1 MKKSVILSLTMA
13 GALSLAVL
21 GCGKN
26 EAQVDGSLFETTEDS
41 VTSDETERKQNQ
53 DKDLN
58 AGSGNDLEN
67 DANAATKINTDAL
80 INIVSHKVTCEANGD
95 VLAEGSYPEI
105 ILSDEFKEKYPK
117 LKIEIDSQNSFWRS
131 FAKDSVSEYAG
142 YKTTDEIDTGYPYT
156 SEAAAEVLRADD
168 RIFTVY
174 ESKYDYSG
182 GAHPNHW
189 GSTLNIDP
197 VTGKHLEFQD
207 VLKDT
212 KKTAEAMKEVL
223 YETYPDMTDEF
234 DSFIYCADGQTVA
247 DAFEDTIYNDTFT
260 WALLPEGLKI
270 FFSPYEIAS
279 YAAGEFE
286 ILLPYDKYP
295 DLVQTAYVPTD
306 SFDKEK
312 MVAVSE
318 GFAEQVEVIIPE
330 EFSAITVPNKSW
342 SSYTEDG
349 RGMDDG
355 EHVTISKISEEKT
368 DWLDTEVWADKN
380 GFEVASLPYS
390 DEKYIYEGYN
400 PMEYEYMNCG
410 LKIYDAATNLPLY
423 DLDLYTLCNGP
434 DEETDTYSATTQYI
448 RWAKIYDGT
457 LYVSV
462 GHNGYASVEPKSSYI
477 VAIAPDT
484 GYVLWRSEP
493 LVSNANNFQIVK
505 DTIICG
511 YGFTAEDDFIY
522 LLDRFTGQRMDKIK
536 VNSGPDQF
544 EVSGDTLYVATYNTA
559 YEFKIE

>member
-1 MKKSVILSLTMA
+1 MKKRVILSLTMA

-26 EAQVDGSLFETTEDS
+26 EGQGDDSLFETTEDS
-41 VTSDETERKQNQ
+41 VTSDETEGKQNQ

-67 DANAATKINTDAL
+67 DANADTKINTDAL

-105 ILSDEFKEKYPK
+105 ILSDELKESYPK
-117 LKIEIDSQNSFWRS
+117 LKNEIDSQNSYWRS

-142 YKTTDEIDTGYPYT
+142 YKMTDEIDTGYPYT
-156 SEAAAEVLRADD
+156 SEATAEVLRADD

-234 DSFIYCADGQTVA
+234 DSFIYRSEDQTVA
-247 DAFEDTIYNDTFT
+247 DAFEETIYNDTFT

-295 DLVQTAYVPTD
+295 EIVQAAYVPKE

-312 MVAVSE
+312 MVVVSE
-318 GFAEQVEVIIPE
+318 GFAEQVEVSIHE
-330 EFSAITVPNKSW
+330 EATVITVPNKSW
-342 SSYTEDG
+342 SSYSEDG

-355 EHVTISKISEEKT
+355 EHVAISKISEEKT

-390 DEKYIYEGYN
+390 DDKYIYEGYN
-400 PMEYEYMNCG
+400 PMEYEYMSNG
-410 LKIYDAATNLPLY
+410 LKIYDAATNLLLY

-434 DEETDTYSATTQYI
+434 DEETGRYSATTQYI

-462 GHNGYASVEPKSSYI
+462 GHNGYASVESKSSYI
-477 VAIAPDT
+477 VAIVPDT

-544 EVSGDTLYVATYNTA
+544 EVLGDTLYVATYNTA

>member
-1 MKKSVILSLTMA
+1 MKKRVILSLTMA

-26 EAQVDGSLFETTEDS
+26 EGQTDGSSFENTDNF
-41 VTSDETERKQNQ
+41 VTGDETEGKQNQ

-58 AGSGNDLEN
+58 SGSGNDLEN
-67 DANAATKINTDAL
+67 DANADTGIKTDAL

-105 ILSDEFKEKYPK
+105 ILSDELKESYPK
-117 LKIEIDSQNSFWRS
+117 LKNEIDSQNSYWRS

-168 RIFTVY
+168 SIFTIY

-212 KKTAEAMKEVL
+212 KKTAEAINEVL

-234 DSFIYCADGQTVA
+234 DSFIYRSEDQTVA
-247 DAFEDTIYNDTFT
+247 DAFEETIYNDTFT

-295 DLVQTAYVPTD
+295 EIVQAAYVPKE

-312 MVAVSE
+312 EVALSE
-318 GFAEQVEVIIPE
+318 GFAEQVEVSIHE
-330 EFSAITVPNKSW
+330 EATVITVPNKSW
-342 SSYTEDG
+342 SSYSEDG

-355 EHVTISKISEEKT
+355 EHVAISKISEEKT

-390 DEKYIYEGYN
+390 DDKYIYEGYN
-400 PMEYEYMNCG
+400 PMEYEYMSNG
-410 LKIYDAATNLPLY
+410 LKIYDAATNLLLY

-434 DEETDTYSATTQYI
+434 DEETGRYSATTQYI

-544 EVSGDTLYVATYNTA
+544 EVLGDTLYVATYNTA

>member
-1 MKKSVILSLTMA
+1 MKKRVILSLTMA

-26 EAQVDGSLFETTEDS
+26 EVQGDDSLFETTEDS
-41 VTSDETERKQNQ
+41 VTSDETEGKQNQ

-58 AGSGNDLEN
+58 SGSGNDLEN
-67 DANAATKINTDAL
+67 DANADTKINTDAL

-117 LKIEIDSQNSFWRS
+117 LKNEIDSQNSFWRS

-142 YKTTDEIDTGYPYT
+142 YKMTDEIDTGYPYT

-168 RIFTVY
+168 SIFTIY

-234 DSFIYCADGQTVA
+234 DSFIYRSEDQTVA
-247 DAFEDTIYNDTFT
+247 DAFEETIYNDTFT
-260 WALLPEGLKI
+260 WALLSEGLKI

-295 DLVQTAYVPTD
+295 EIVQAAYVPKE

-312 MVAVSE
+312 EVALSE
-318 GFAEQVEVIIPE
+318 GFAEQVEVSIHE
-330 EFSAITVPNKSW
+330 EATVITVPNKS
-342 SSYTEDG
+342 
-349 RGMDDG
+349 
-355 EHVTISKISEEKT
+355 
-368 DWLDTEVWADKN
+368 
-380 GFEVASLPYS
+380 
-390 DEKYIYEGYN
+390 
-400 PMEYEYMNCG
+400 
-410 LKIYDAATNLPLY
+410 
-423 DLDLYTLCNGP
+423 
-434 DEETDTYSATTQYI
+434 
-448 RWAKIYDGT
+448 
-457 LYVSV
+457 
-462 GHNGYASVEPKSSYI
+462 
-477 VAIAPDT
+477 
-484 GYVLWRSEP
+484 
-493 LVSNANNFQIVK
+493 
-505 DTIICG
+505 
-511 YGFTAEDDFIY
+511 
-522 LLDRFTGQRMDKIK
+522 
-536 VNSGPDQF
+536 
-544 EVSGDTLYVATYNTA
+544 
-559 YEFKIE
+559 

>member
-1 MKKSVILSLTMA
+1 MKKRVILSLTMA

-26 EAQVDGSLFETTEDS
+26 EVQGDGSLFETTEDS
-41 VTSDETERKQNQ
+41 VTGDETEGKQNQ
-53 DKDLN
+53 GKDLN

-67 DANAATKINTDAL
+67 DANADTKINTDAL

-105 ILSDEFKEKYPK
+105 ILSDELKESYPK
-117 LKIEIDSQNSFWRS
+117 LKNEIDSQNSYWRS

-142 YKTTDEIDTGYPYT
+142 YKMTDEIDTGYPYT

-168 RIFTVY
+168 SIFTIY

-212 KKTAEAMKEVL
+212 KKTAEAINEVL
-223 YETYPDMTDEF
+223 YETYPDMTVEF
-234 DSFIYCADGQTVA
+234 DSFIYRSEDQTVA
-247 DAFEDTIYNDTFT
+247 DAFEETIYNDTFT
-260 WALLPEGLKI
+260 WALLSEGLKI

-295 DLVQTAYVPTD
+295 EIVQAAYVPKE

-312 MVAVSE
+312 EVALSE
-318 GFAEQVEVIIPE
+318 GFAEQVEVSIPE
-330 EFSAITVPNKSW
+330 EFSTITVPNKSW
-342 SSYTEDG
+342 SSYSEDG

-390 DEKYIYEGYN
+390 DDKYIYEGYN
-400 PMEYEYMNCG
+400 PMEYEYMSNG
-410 LKIYDAATNLPLY
+410 LKIYDAATNLLLY

-434 DEETDTYSATTQYI
+434 DEETGRYSATTQYI

-544 EVSGDTLYVATYNTA
+544 EVLGDTLYVATYNTA

>member
-1 MKKSVILSLTMA
+1 MKKRVILSLTMA

-26 EAQVDGSLFETTEDS
+26 EVQGDGSLFETTEDS
-41 VTSDETERKQNQ
+41 VTGDETEGKQNQ
-53 DKDLN
+53 GNDLN
-58 AGSGNDLEN
+58 SGSGNDLEN
-67 DANAATKINTDAL
+67 DTNADTGIKTDVQ
-80 INIVSHKVTCEANGD
+80 INIVNHKVTCEANGD

-117 LKIEIDSQNSFWRS
+117 LKIEIDSQNSYWRS

-142 YKTTDEIDTGYPYT
+142 YKMTDEIDTGYPYT

-212 KKTAEAMKEVL
+212 KKTAEAINEVL

-234 DSFIYCADGQTVA
+234 DSFIYRSENQTVA
-247 DAFEDTIYNDTFT
+247 DAFEETIYNDTFT

-295 DLVQTAYVPTD
+295 EIVQAAYVPKE

-312 MVAVSE
+312 EVALSE
-318 GFAEQVEVIIPE
+318 GFAEQVEVSIHE
-330 EFSAITVPNKSW
+330 EATVITVPNKSW
-342 SSYTEDG
+342 SSYSEDG

-355 EHVTISKISEEKT
+355 EHVAISKISEEKT

-390 DEKYIYEGYN
+390 DDKYIYEGYN
-400 PMEYEYMNCG
+400 PMEYEYMSNG
-410 LKIYDAATNLPLY
+410 LKIYDAATNLLLY

-434 DEETDTYSATTQYI
+434 DEETGRYSATTQYI

-462 GHNGYASVEPKSSYI
+462 GHNGYASVESKSSYI
-477 VAIAPDT
+477 VAIVPDT

-493 LVSNANNFQIVK
+493 LVSNAKNFQIVK

-536 VNSGPDQF
+536 VNSDPDQF
-544 EVSGDTLYVATYNTA
+544 EVLGDMLYVATYNTA